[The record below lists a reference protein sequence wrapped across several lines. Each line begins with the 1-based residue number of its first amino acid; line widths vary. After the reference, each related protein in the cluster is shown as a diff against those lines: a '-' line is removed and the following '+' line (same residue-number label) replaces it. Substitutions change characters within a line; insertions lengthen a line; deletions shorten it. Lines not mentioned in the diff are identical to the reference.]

1 MWIRKKIWSPGAN
14 CLVYRVSTI
23 FIIFLLIII
32 FTLVRANSVFWFI
45 CEENWVATNE
55 YCYLFHGMF
64 FFFFF
69 PEITVTGIFLSVLFY
84 FVNNFVS
91 FFWYFTI
98 SHLFITCQLIWGFER
113 NILLFP
119 VINIR
124 CHYIEEESLYS
135 LRTHSSVTSGRS
147 VTLLCI

>member
-1 MWIRKKIWSPGAN
+1 MFSIQSFYDFYYILANHNIHLSESQLSFLIYLWRKLGGHKWI
-14 CLVYRVSTI
+14 L
-23 FIIFLLIII
+23 LLIPWN
-32 FTLVRANSVFWFI
+32 V
-45 CEENWVATNE
+45 
-55 YCYLFHGMF
+55 

>member
-1 MWIRKKIWSPGAN
+1 M
-14 CLVYRVSTI
+14 
-23 FIIFLLIII
+23 
-32 FTLVRANSVFWFI
+32 
-45 CEENWVATNE
+45 
-55 YCYLFHGMF
+55 

-84 FVNNFVS
+84 FVNNFES

-124 CHYIEEESLYS
+124 SH
-135 LRTHSSVTSGRS
+135 
-147 VTLLCI
+147 